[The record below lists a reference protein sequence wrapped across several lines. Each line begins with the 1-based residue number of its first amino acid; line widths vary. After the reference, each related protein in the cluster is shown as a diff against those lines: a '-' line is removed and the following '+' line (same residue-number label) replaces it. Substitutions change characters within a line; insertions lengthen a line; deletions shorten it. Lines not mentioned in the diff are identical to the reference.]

1 MSRWLSIIGIGED
14 GYSALSPAARTLVE
28 NAELIIGGTRHL
40 AMLPTGAA
48 KHMSWPSPIHDAVKN
63 LPSHRDKSLCI
74 LATGD
79 PFCFGIGRRIAAIIP
94 INEMTVIPSPSAF
107 SLACARLGW
116 SSQDIDTLTLHGRPG
131 PLLEPAIQPNAKLLI
146 LAQNSNTPNE
156 VAKKLIA
163 RGYEKSKLTV
173 LECIGGDDERIRR
186 SLAID
191 WAFNDSNPLNV
202 VAVECIAGPNPRHLS
217 RLSVLP
223 DEAFQHD
230 GQITKQEV
238 RAATLAALAPAP
250 GQLLWDVGAGSG
262 SISIEWMR
270 LDRRSRAIAV
280 ESKAD
285 RLKIIAQNAAALGTP
300 DLEII
305 GGKAPEVCSGLAKQ
319 DAVFIGGGFS
329 NKNVFETCWRAL
341 NPGGVLVA
349 NVVTVESEQVLMFLQ
364 QAHGGSLTRIA
375 IARVSA
381 VGTKS
386 GWQPLMPVTQW
397 RVVKPYADCKT

>member
-14 GYSALSPAARTLVE
+14 GYAALSPAARTLVE

-40 AMLPTGAA
+40 AMLPNNAA
-48 KHMSWPSPIHDAVKN
+48 KHMSWPSPLYDEVKN
-63 LPSHRDKSLCI
+63 LPSYRDKSLCI

-79 PFCFGIGRRIAAIIP
+79 PFCFGIGRMIAAIIP
-94 INEMTVIPSPSAF
+94 TDEMTVIPSPSAF

-116 SSQDIDTLTLHGRPG
+116 SSQDIDTLTLHGRPA

-146 LAQNSNTPNE
+146 LAQNSKTPNE
-156 VAKKLIA
+156 VAEKLIA

-173 LECIGGDDERIRR
+173 LERIGGNGERIR
-186 SLAID
+186 STLAID
-191 WAFNDSNPLNV
+191 WAFNDSNPIHV
-202 VAVECIAGPNPRHLS
+202 IAAECIAGQNARHLS

-250 GQLLWDVGAGSG
+250 GQLLWDIGAGSG

-270 LDRRSRAIAV
+270 LDRRSRAIAI

-285 RLKIIAQNAAALGTP
+285 RLKIIAQNATALGTP
-300 DLEII
+300 ELEII
-305 GGKAPEVCSGLAKQ
+305 GGRAPEIVKALAKP
-319 DAVFIGGGFS
+319 DAVFIGGGLS
-329 NKNVFETCWRAL
+329 NKNIFETCWRAL
-341 NPGGVLVA
+341 KPGGVLVA
-349 NVVTVESEQVLMFLQ
+349 NVVTVNSEQVLLSLQ
-364 QAHGGSLTRIA
+364 QAYGGSLTRIA
-375 IARVSA
+375 ITRISA

-386 GWQPLMPVTQW
+386 GWRPLMPVTQW
-397 RVVKPYADCKT
+397 RVVKPYASNKS